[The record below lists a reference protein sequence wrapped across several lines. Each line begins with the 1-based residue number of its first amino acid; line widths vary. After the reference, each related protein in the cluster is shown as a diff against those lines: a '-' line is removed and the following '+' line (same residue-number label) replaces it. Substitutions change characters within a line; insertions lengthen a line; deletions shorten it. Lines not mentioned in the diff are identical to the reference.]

1 MGGPD
6 MAPQTPPRSD
16 APRPGRGAPRSHGA
30 DSGGLEMAP
39 QPHQRSDA
47 RWRSRGAP
55 CSGDA
60 GLGGPD
66 MVRRTPRRSDAA
78 SLGGA
83 EMMGPRLPGGLAR
96 PGGAGALFDILG
108 APTELLEDGLELE
121 LAADRPVGFYDLE
134 AGHRVVVNVAVLV
147 EVPLA
152 VDTLEVLDGG
162 DRLAHRL
169 TLLGDAAHVDEVGAR
184 RADLGEHRLLVR
196 LLPVD
201 ALIGDDRQSELLGHR
216 LEDVGDAFAVEL
228 LVVEDKDLL
237 GAQALGPLGADGA
250 LNVVGRHRAEVVHE
264 PAGPIDLR
272 LAGRRAALP
281 CEPSIRV
288 GRRDL
293 RHVGAVVDRDR
304 DLGRSG
310 VVGADVDDRERIAHR
325 LVRVLGLHR
334 TVPLARLGPGVV
346 QVDDLEAVARDNAAD
361 LGYREV
367 HAVLHARAF
376 GDHRPLHRPRR
387 VETQLTLGT
396 LLGVGATEPDDEAQ
410 QRDG

>member
-30 DSGGLEMAP
+30 DSGGPDMAP
-39 QPHQRSDA
+39 QTPPRSDAPRPGRGAPRSHGADSGGPDMAPQTPPRSDAPRPGRGAPRSHGADSGGPDMAPQTPQRSDA

-96 PGGAGALFDILG
+96 PGGAGALFDILR

-121 LAADRPVGFYDLE
+121 LAADRAVGFYDLE

-152 VDTLEVLDGG
+152 VDTLEVLGGG

-169 TLLGDAAHVDEVGAR
+169 TLLGDV
-184 RADLGEHRLLVR
+184 LRLLDR
-196 LLPVD
+196 RRGSAD
-201 ALIGDDRQSELLGHR
+201 A
-216 LEDVGDAFAVEL
+216 
-228 LVVEDKDLL
+228 
-237 GAQALGPLGADGA
+237 
-250 LNVVGRHRAEVVHE
+250 
-264 PAGPIDLR
+264 
-272 LAGRRAALP
+272 
-281 CEPSIRV
+281 
-288 GRRDL
+288 
-293 RHVGAVVDRDR
+293 VDRD
-304 DLGRSG
+304 
-310 VVGADVDDRERIAHR
+310 AA
-325 LVRVLGLHR
+325 GL
-334 TVPLARLGPGVV
+334 
-346 QVDDLEAVARDNAAD
+346 D
-361 LGYREV
+361 
-367 HAVLHARAF
+367 
-376 GDHRPLHRPRR
+376 R
-387 VETQLTLGT
+387 VERVRRRLFEIGR
-396 LLGVGATEPDDEAQ
+396 A
-410 QRDG
+410 